1 MVRGFLLPRGD
12 LEKVDFNYLI
22 EMLKKNSSAEESTRQ
37 INSISRGLQIKIAI

>member
-22 EMLKKNSSAEESTRQ
+22 EMLKK
-37 INSISRGLQIKIAI
+37 ILLQRSQRDK